1 MTSWKDKLALTA
13 QRNRKEIVKAKLNRR
28 EMMRLGLLTAGGTL
42 IAKAGLS
49 ARAFAAQGSGDTGS
63 LTVPGVDGQ
72 SPPITPW
79 KAPMPRLW
87 VQQPVLPQSMEY
99 GLPDGTTPVD
109 GASLRVNHQYF
120 SYTPPANRAPVG
132 TYGPSPLNS
141 TYNFAPQKFYELEM
155 REDFVQLHPDLPA
168 KTRFFAFHDDK
179 GNARVPGPLIRAKYG
194 EPVLVRFKN
203 KLPSTA
209 TAQDFGIAEM
219 TTHLHNGHTP
229 SESDGNPVNYFNSIQ
244 DGFDPTKNPNGNK
257 INPLGFKDQ
266 HYPNVYAGFR
276 DPAFGPAGN
285 AKEAL
290 GSLWYHDHHLDF
302 TAQNVYKG
310 MFGCYNLF
318 DTLDTGIPGTGLNL
332 PCGLSANGDDLDCPI
347 FFHDA
352 VLDAGAQLVFDLF
365 DLDGIIGDR
374 FLANGQIQPYLNVAP
389 QRYRFRLYA
398 PGPSRWWEWSL
409 YDGKQFWPFWQI
421 ATDGNLLPDAV
432 QVSSVRIA
440 VAERV
445 DIVVDFGKMR
455 AAGVQRLYFVNRAE
469 QVNGRGPTGN
479 TLTPGTPVLQVNI
492 TGNPPKGGDQSAD
505 PADPKLRR
513 SSNSPANIG
522 MKLRDLPDIPTDM
535 SNLRTRTWRFERGNG
550 GWMVNGN
557 FFDENVVSDAIPQGQ
572 AEVWI
577 IQNPGGS
584 WRHPVHIHF
593 EEHRMLTRNGQPVL
607 PATQLNGAID
617 YSRRDIINLQT
628 NDEVKLF
635 MRFRDLGG
643 TGKPYY
649 DRYAMHCHNVVH
661 EDHAMMVRW
670 DINPS

>member
-1 MTSWKDKLALTA
+1 MTSWRDKLALTA
-13 QRNRKEIVKAKLNRR
+13 QRNRQEIVKAKLNRR
-28 EMMRLGLLTAGGTL
+28 EMMRLGLLTAGGSL

-79 KAPMPRLW
+79 KVPMPRLT
-87 VQQPVLPQSMEY
+87 VLQTVLNNDPHNMEF
-99 GLPDGTTPVD
+99 GVPDGTTPVD
-109 GASLRVNHQYF
+109 GATRRVAHQYF
-120 SYTPPANRAPVG
+120 SYNAATD
-132 TYGPSPLNS
+132 TFGPGSQGS
-141 TYNFAPQKFYELEM
+141 FIPQKFYEM
-155 REDFVQLHPDLPA
+155 DTKEDFIQLHPDLEA
-168 KTRFFAFHDDK
+168 KTRFFCFHDDK

-203 KLPSTA
+203 KLPSVKTP
-209 TAQDFGIAEM
+209 QDFGISEM

-229 SESDGNPVNYFNSIQ
+229 SESDGNPVNFFNSIN
-244 DGFDPTKNPNGNK
+244 DPNAANPK
-257 INPLGFKDQ
+257 GFKDQ

-276 DPAFGPAGN
+276 DPTFGPAGN
-285 AKEAL
+285 PNEAL

-318 DTLDTGIPGTGLNL
+318 DTLDTGVPGTGLNL
-332 PCGLSANGDDLDCPI
+332 PCGPSYLGDDLDCPI

-352 VLDAGAQLVFDLF
+352 VLDEGAQLVFDLF

-374 FLANGQIQPYLNVAP
+374 FLANGQIQPVLNVAA

-398 PGPSRWWEWSL
+398 PGPSRWWEGSL
-409 YDGKQFWPFWQI
+409 WDGKQFWPFWQI

-445 DIVVDFGKMR
+445 EIIVDFGKI
-455 AAGVQRLYFVNRAE
+455 AKAGVQRLYFVNRAE

-479 TLTPGTPVLQVNI
+479 VLTPGTPVLQVNI
-492 TGNPPKGGDQSAD
+492 GNGPKVDLSAD

-513 SSNSPANIG
+513 SSNSPPNIG
-522 MKLRDLPDIPTDM
+522 MKLRDLPDMDFAALNALAAKASTH
-535 SNLRTRTWRFERGNG
+535 TWRFERGNG
-550 GWMVNGN
+550 GWMVNGQ
-557 FFDENVVSDAIPQGQ
+557 FFDENRIDNAIPQGEGQ
-572 AEVWI
+572 VWI

-593 EEHRMLTRNGQPVL
+593 EEHRMLTRNGQPVQ
-607 PATQLNGAID
+607 PATQLNAAID

-628 NDEVKLF
+628 SDEVKLF
-635 MRFRDLGG
+635 MRFRDMGH
-643 TGKPYY
+643 TNEPAYN
-649 DRYAMHCHNVVH
+649 RYVMHCHNVVH
-661 EDHAMMVRW
+661 EDHAMMIRW
-670 DINPS
+670 DIV